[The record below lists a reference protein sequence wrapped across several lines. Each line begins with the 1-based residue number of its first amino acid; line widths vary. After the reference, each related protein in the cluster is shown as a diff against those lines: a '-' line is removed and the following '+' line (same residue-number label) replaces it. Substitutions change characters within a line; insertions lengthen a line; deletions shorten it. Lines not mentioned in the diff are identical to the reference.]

1 MTDTTSN
8 RRTSSDL
15 PVNEL
20 YTDAD
25 LEAFEPDHA
34 LGRPGHFP
42 YTRGVHEQMYRQR
55 LWTMR
60 QYAGFGTAAATNQ
73 RFKFLLDAGQTGL
86 SCAFDLPT
94 QMGYDSD
101 HARSE
106 GEVGKVGV
114 AIDSL
119 EDMRIL
125 LGGLPLDTVTTSMT
139 INSTA
144 SSLLLMYQL
153 VAEEQGVPGPK
164 IRGTIQNDIL
174 KEYVAR
180 GTYVYPPRQ
189 SMRLI
194 VDTFAYCAEHLPS
207 WNTIS
212 ISGYHIR
219 EAGSTAVQEIAF
231 TLANGIAYVEA
242 AQAAGL
248 DVDAFA
254 PRLSF
259 FWNAHNNLFEEVA
272 KFRAARRM
280 WAKIM
285 TERFGAKDE
294 RSKMLRFHTQTGGST
309 LTAQQPENNLVRVTL
324 QALSAVLGGTQSLH
338 TNGFDEALGLP
349 TEKAAKLALRTQQ
362 IIGYESGV
370 ADTVDPL
377 AGSYFVESLTNEVE
391 AAAWAYLKRIDELGG
406 AVSAI
411 EAHYMQDEIEAAA
424 YAVAKDIDAGQ
435 QIVVGV
441 NKFTDATSEP
451 ADVFPVDIELQRTQ
465 IQAVKDV
472 RAKRDNAAVTAAL
485 ADVRTAAQ
493 GTQNLLVPM
502 KEALRHLATLGEVAD
517 VLREEFGTYQ
527 P

>member
-1 MTDTTSN
+1 
-8 RRTSSDL
+8 
-15 PVNEL
+15 
-20 YTDAD
+20 
-25 LEAFEPDHA
+25 
-34 LGRPGHFP
+34 
-42 YTRGVHEQMYRQR
+42 
-55 LWTMR
+55 
-60 QYAGFGTAAATNQ
+60 
-73 RFKFLLDAGQTGL
+73 
-86 SCAFDLPT
+86 
-94 QMGYDSD
+94 
-101 HARSE
+101 
-106 GEVGKVGV
+106 
-114 AIDSL
+114 
-119 EDMRIL
+119 
-125 LGGLPLDTVTTSMT
+125 
-139 INSTA
+139 
-144 SSLLLMYQL
+144 
-153 VAEEQGVPGPK
+153 
-164 IRGTIQNDIL
+164 
-174 KEYVAR
+174 
-180 GTYVYPPRQ
+180 
-189 SMRLI
+189 
-194 VDTFAYCAEHLPS
+194 
-207 WNTIS
+207 
-212 ISGYHIR
+212 
-219 EAGSTAVQEIAF
+219 
-231 TLANGIAYVEA
+231 
-242 AQAAGL
+242 
-248 DVDAFA
+248 
-254 PRLSF
+254 
-259 FWNAHNNLFEEVA
+259 
-272 KFRAARRM
+272 M
-280 WAKIM
+280 WATIM